1 MTFQL
6 TNGTDVDTISISESI
21 LINTVVV
28 EGGNDT
34 VGGDIVQIA
43 RLLSQLLHVHELQN
57 ATENEFEANKNLT
70 DNVLETTNH
79 LFKSTIG
86 WEEISENQ
94 TRYDSSSNL
103 LTVSDSVGYLL
114 FKQSRVVLHK
124 EYEALLDH
132 NEYSFKGSKLDMS
145 AKLWQNQ
152 QGRPADSYCYIFDN
166 SEICVPKS
174 AFNDV
179 IKNESVI
186 EVVVQYD
193 IGVESLLFP
202 NSIPSNADEIFTRDD
217 VEEVDRR
224 SHTYLR
230 SYDNIFS
237 NEVFTSSGYRYGN
250 GDQGNNTLNSYM
262 IGLSVNN
269 GTPDMSIS
277 SNDPVRITFRHE
289 PMQVRCLLFRWLI
302 NKPLTSGGYY
312 NY

>member
-6 TNGTDVDTISISESI
+6 TNGTNVDTISISESI

-43 RLLSQLLHVHELQN
+43 RLLSQLLHVHGLQN
-57 ATENEFEANKNLT
+57 ATENEFEANRNLT

-86 WEEISENQ
+86 WEEILVNQ

-114 FKQSRVVLHK
+114 FKQSRVVLHNK
-124 EYEALLDH
+124 YDALLH
-132 NEYSFKGSKLDMS
+132 QNEYNFKGSKLDMS

-152 QGRPADSYCYIFDN
+152 EGRPSDLYCYIFDN

-179 IKNESVI
+179 IKDESVI

-193 IGVESLLFP
+193 IGFESLLFP
-202 NSIPSNADEIFTRDD
+202 NAIHSEEEKLFSRHNLG
-217 VEEVDRR
+217 EVDSR

-237 NEVFTSSGYRYGN
+237 NELFPLSGYRYGN
-250 GDQGNNTLNSYM
+250 GDQGSNTLNSYM

-269 GTPDMSIS
+269 GTPDMNITPH
-277 SNDPVRITFRHE
+277 DPVRITFRHE
-289 PMQVRCLLFRWLI
+289 PIQVCMI
-302 NKPLTSGGYY
+302 
-312 NY
+312 

>member
-1 MTFQL
+1 MKFQL

-43 RLLSQLLHVHELQN
+43 RLLSQLLHVHGLQN
-57 ATENEFEANKNLT
+57 ATENEFEANINLT

-86 WEEISENQ
+86 WEEISVHQ

-114 FKQSRVVLHK
+114 FKQSRVVLHN
-124 EYEALLDH
+124 EYETLLDH
-132 NEYSFKGSKLDMS
+132 NEYNFKGSKLDMS

-152 QGRPADSYCYIFDN
+152 QGRPSDSYCYIFDN

-174 AFNDV
+174 AYNDV
-179 IKNESVI
+179 IKEESVI
-186 EVVVQYD
+186 EVVVEYD

-202 NSIPSNADEIFTRDD
+202 DSIPSEEDKIFTRHN
-217 VEEVDRR
+217 VPEVDSR
-224 SHTYLR
+224 SRTYLR

-237 NEVFTSSGYRYGN
+237 NEVFPLSEYRYGN

-269 GTPDMSIS
+269 GTPDMSIA
-277 SNDPVRITFRHE
+277 SNDPVRITFHHE
-289 PMQVRCLLFRWLI
+289 PIQVRYL
-302 NKPLTSGGYY
+302 
-312 NY
+312 